1 MSSVSLYL
9 LGIVG
14 VVMLTVLIDL
24 IMPSGQ
30 VNRYIKGVM
39 SLVIIFV
46 IASPIPNI
54 LKKGIDFNS
63 LFQPA
68 TVVIDEEY
76 LDTVKRQQ
84 IWAVENGLKN
94 LLTALGI
101 SGAEIQIWATME
113 DNRLKISHI
122 FVETSKVVLS
132 AENAHI
138 DKYAVITGLIVGQTG
153 VSEEQVVFNE

>member
-9 LGIVG
+9 LSIVG

-24 IMPSGQ
+24 VMPSGQ
-30 VNRYIKGVM
+30 INKYIKGVM

-54 LKKGIDFNS
+54 LKNGIDFGS
-63 LFQPA
+63 LFQPS
-68 TVVIDEEY
+68 TVVMDEGY
-76 LDTVKRQQ
+76 LETVKRQQ

-94 LLTALGI
+94 LLVASGI
-101 SGAEIQIWATME
+101 SGAEIQVWATME
-113 DNRLKISHI
+113 ENKLKISHI
-122 FVETSKVVLS
+122 FVETSNVVLS
-132 AENAHI
+132 AEKAHI

-153 VSEEQVVFNE
+153 VSEEQVVFNG